1 MEAMGTIYDKNLI
14 DTDRPGG
21 IDIIEETD
29 YGGPDVMTVPDSTY
43 QWINIQTCLAVIVI
57 QSFYSI
63 VNALR
68 GCI

>member
-1 MEAMGTIYDKNLI
+1 MEDQMASQYLS
-14 DTDRPGG
+14 
-21 IDIIEETD
+21 
-29 YGGPDVMTVPDSTY
+29 VPV